1 MAEGREGRHVSPS
14 RERLFATCTRGLEP
28 ALEAEAKAL
37 GFSTHAVSCGV
48 ELEGARGSHRQAN
61 LWLRTASSVARVEGK
76 RRVDT
81 SGELLYFRGYRQEIG
96 RAPLR
101 ETLAAGMLLLAR
113 WEPSREALWDPMCGS
128 GTILAEAA
136 LMAQGKAP
144 GAQRRFAFENEPGH
158 DSKAWATEPR
168 TKGTAHKPLLL
179 GTDLNAGALGTARRN
194 ARRAGV
200 LELLTLERL
209 DATKL
214 PAKPGPGL
222 VISNLPYGKR
232 VGERSELA
240 SLYSAFG
247 ASLRKAAAGWRFAF
261 LLKDHPDALGLK
273 IDATHALDNGGL
285 SCSLVTGVIG

>member
-1 MAEGREGRHVSPS
+1 V
-14 RERLFATCTRGLEP
+14 ERLFATCTRGLEP

-37 GFSTHAVSCGV
+37 GFATHPVSCGV
-48 ELEGARGSHRQAN
+48 ELEAEPGSYRRAN
-61 LWLRTASSVARVEGK
+61 LWLRTASSIARVEGK

-101 ETLAAGMLLLAR
+101 ETLAAGMLLLSK
-113 WEPSREALWDPMCGS
+113 WDPTREALWDPMCGS

-136 LMAQGKAP
+136 LLAQGRAP
-144 GAQRRFAFENEPGH
+144 GAQRKFAFENVPGF
-158 DSKAWATEPR
+158 DASAWAAEPR
-168 TKGTAHKPLLL
+168 TRGTPSKPLLF

-232 VGERSELA
+232 VGERGELA

-247 ASLRKAAAGWRFAF
+247 KSLRAAAAGWRFAF
-261 LLKDHPDALGLK
+261 LLRERADALGLR

-285 SCSLVTGVIG
+285 GCTLVTGVVG